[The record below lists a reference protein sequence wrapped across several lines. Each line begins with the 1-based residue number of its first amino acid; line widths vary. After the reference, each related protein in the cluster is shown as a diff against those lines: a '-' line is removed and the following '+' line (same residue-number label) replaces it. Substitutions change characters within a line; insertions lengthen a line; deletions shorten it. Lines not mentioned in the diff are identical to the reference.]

1 MPGETI
7 SMAWF
12 DNVACVMDLMNSLIF
27 VSIFQN
33 DIM

>member
-12 DNVACVMDLMNSLIF
+12 DNVACGMDLINSLILT
-27 VSIFQN
+27 SIFQN